1 MRRKQ
6 RERLR
11 VQPPLTFAIESL
23 SHEGRG
29 ISHYQA
35 NVLADTETLEA
46 NVHPVDKIGKKV
58 FVAFGLPGETVTA
71 KVHEVH
77 KKYEEADCESVLANP
92 STDRVEPVCP
102 HFGVCGGCSLQHMH
116 TDAQIKF
123 KQDVLA
129 SHFAHFANAGAMSL
143 EPEEWLPPLRST
155 RTDYRR
161 KARLGVR
168 WVIKKDRMLVGF
180 RERKSGY
187 LAELNVCKVLD
198 AQVGERIEDLKQ
210 LLTGLAARE
219 HIPQLEIAIGDEI
232 ANDVADGVADNKHI
246 AMIVRHLKPL
256 IDRDVQQLLDFA
268 RALNWQLYLQPEGY
282 DTVHRIDQPDAA
294 MRLHYE
300 LPDFNVRFAFSPLD
314 FTQVNR
320 DINRQMVTLA
330 CDLLDLKAGERV
342 LDLFCG
348 LGNFSLPLARR
359 VGESGHVI
367 GVEGSSEMVE
377 RGFENAALNGIS
389 HVEFYAQDLTKDFSQ
404 QPWAVQGFDALLIDP
419 PRSGAEEVMHY
430 LPKFKAKRIVYVSCN
445 PATLARD
452 AGILAQLGYR
462 MKKAGVMD
470 MFTHTGHV
478 ESIALFE
485 LGDKSK

>member
-11 VQPPLTFAIESL
+11 VQPPLTFSIESL

-29 ISHYQA
+29 ISHYVA
-35 NVLADTETLEA
+35 PAIADVAHSTESTEALAKPALMD
-46 NVHPVDKIGKKV
+46 NQHPAEKAGKKV
-58 FVAFGLPGETVTA
+58 FVAFALPGETVRA
-71 KVHEVH
+71 KVHETH
-77 KKYEEADCESVLANP
+77 KKYEEADCEGIIDHP
-92 STDRVEPVCP
+92 SADRVEPICP

-116 TDAQIKF
+116 PDAQITF
-123 KQDVLA
+123 KQDVLK
-129 SHFAHFANAGAMSL
+129 SHFAHFGNL
-143 EPEEWLPPLRST
+143 EPQEWLPPLRST

-168 WVIKKDRMLVGF
+168 WVIKKDSMLVGF

-198 AQVGERIEDLKQ
+198 AQIGERIEQLKQ
-210 LLTGLAARE
+210 LLTGLAGRE
-219 HIPQLEIAIGDEI
+219 TIPQLEMAIGDKIEG
-232 ANDVADGVADNKHI
+232 ASPADNQSV
-246 AMIVRHLKPL
+246 AMIVRHMQPL
-256 IDRDVQQLLDFA
+256 IDSDIEQLLAFT
-268 RALNWQLYLQPEGY
+268 RPLNWQLYLQPEGY
-282 DTVHRIDQPDAA
+282 DSVHRIDAPDAP

-300 LPDFNVRFAFSPLD
+300 LPEFDVRFAFSPLD

-320 DINRQMVTLA
+320 DINRQMVKLA
-330 CDLLDLKAGERV
+330 CDLLDLKSGERV

-348 LGNFSLPLARR
+348 LGNFSLPLARC
-359 VGESGHVI
+359 VGPSGHVI
-367 GVEGSSEMVE
+367 AVEGSSDMVE
-377 RGFENAALNGIS
+377 RGYENAALNGIE
-389 HVEFYAQDLTKDFSQ
+389 HVEFYAQDLTKDFSH
-404 QPWAVQGFDALLIDP
+404 QPWAAQGFDALLIDP

-452 AGILAQLGYR
+452 AGILVQAGYR

-478 ESIALFE
+478 ESIALVE
-485 LGDKSK
+485 K

>member
-11 VQPPLTFAIESL
+11 VQPPLTFNIEAL

-29 ISHYQA
+29 ISHY
-35 NVLADTETLEA
+35 ADTDG
-46 NVHPVDKIGKKV
+46 HPTEKTGKKV
-58 FVAFGLPGETVTA
+58 FVAFGLPGETVLA
-71 KVHEVH
+71 KVNEQL
-77 KKYEEADCESVLANP
+77 KKYEEADCEEILANP
-92 STDRVEPVCP
+92 SPDRVTPICP

-116 TDAQIKF
+116 IDAQIKF

-129 SHFAHFANAGAMSL
+129 SHFQHFGNL

-161 KARLGVR
+161 KARMGVR
-168 WVIKKDRMLVGF
+168 WVVKKDSMLVGF
-180 RERKSGY
+180 RERKSGF
-187 LAELNVCKVLD
+187 LSELNVCKVLD
-198 AQVGERIEDLKQ
+198 AQIGERIEELKQ
-210 LLTGLAARE
+210 LLTGLAGRE
-219 HIPQLEIAIGDEI
+219 TIPQLEMAVGD
-232 ANDVADGVADNKHI
+232 ALAGSDGVMGESV
-246 AMIVRHLKPL
+246 AMIVRHMKPL
-256 IDRDVQQLLDFA
+256 IDSDVQQLLDFA
-268 RALNWQLYLQPEGY
+268 RPLNWQLYLQPDGY
-282 DTVHRIDQPDAA
+282 DTVHRIDKPDAP

-320 DINRQMVTLA
+320 DINRQMVKLA
-330 CDLLDLKAGERV
+330 CDLLELKEGERV

-348 LGNFSLPLARR
+348 LGNFSLPLARC
-359 VGESGHVI
+359 VGESGQVI
-367 GVEGSSEMVE
+367 AVEGSSEMVA
-377 RGFENAALNGIS
+377 RGFENAALNGMNNLK
-389 HVEFYAQDLTKDFSQ
+389 FYAQDLTKDFSH
-404 QPWAVQGFDALLIDP
+404 QPWAAQGFDALLIDP

-485 LGDKSK
+485 QE

>member
-11 VQPPLTFAIESL
+11 VQPPLTFSIESL

-29 ISHYQA
+29 ISHYVA
-35 NVLADTETLEA
+35 PAIADVAHSTESTEALAKPVLMDSQ
-46 NVHPVDKIGKKV
+46 HPAEKAGKKV
-58 FVAFGLPGETVTA
+58 FVAFALPGETVRA
-71 KVHEVH
+71 KVHETH
-77 KKYEEADCESVLANP
+77 KKYEEADCEGIIDHP
-92 STDRVEPVCP
+92 SADRVEPICP

-116 TDAQIKF
+116 PDAQITF
-123 KQDVLA
+123 KQDVLK
-129 SHFAHFANAGAMSL
+129 SHFAHFGNL
-143 EPEEWLPPLRST
+143 EPQAWLPPLRST

-168 WVIKKDRMLVGF
+168 WVIKKDSMLVGF

-198 AQVGERIEDLKQ
+198 AQIGERIEQLKQ
-210 LLTGLAARE
+210 LLTGLAGRE
-219 HIPQLEIAIGDEI
+219 TIPQLEMAIGDKIEG
-232 ANDVADGVADNKHI
+232 ASPADNQSV
-246 AMIVRHLKPL
+246 AMIVRHMQPL
-256 IDRDVQQLLDFA
+256 IDSDIEQLLAFT
-268 RALNWQLYLQPEGY
+268 RPLNWQLYLQPEGY
-282 DTVHRIDQPDAA
+282 DSVHRIDAPDAP

-300 LPDFNVRFAFSPLD
+300 LPEFDVRFAFSPLD

-320 DINRQMVTLA
+320 DINRQMVKLA
-330 CDLLDLKAGERV
+330 CDLLDLKSGERV

-348 LGNFSLPLARR
+348 LGNFSLPLARC
-359 VGESGHVI
+359 VGPSGHVI
-367 GVEGSSEMVE
+367 AVEGSSDMVE
-377 RGFENAALNGIS
+377 RGYENAALNGIE
-389 HVEFYAQDLTKDFSQ
+389 HVEFYAQDLTKDFSH
-404 QPWAVQGFDALLIDP
+404 QPWAAQGFDALLIDP

-452 AGILAQLGYR
+452 AGILVQAGYR

-485 LGDKSK
+485 K

>member
-11 VQPPLTFAIESL
+11 VQPPLTFNIEAL

-29 ISHYQA
+29 ISHYGEI
-35 NVLADTETLEA
+35 DG
-46 NVHPVDKIGKKV
+46 HPAEKIGKKV
-58 FVAFGLPGETVTA
+58 FVAFGLPGETVLA
-71 KVHEVH
+71 KVNEQL
-77 KKYEEADCESVLANP
+77 KKYEEADCEEILANP
-92 STDRVEPVCP
+92 SPDRVTPICP

-116 TDAQIKF
+116 IDAQIKF

-129 SHFAHFANAGAMSL
+129 SHFQHFGNL
-143 EPEEWLPPLRST
+143 VPEEWLPPLRST

-161 KARLGVR
+161 KARMGVR
-168 WVIKKDRMLVGF
+168 WVFKKDTMLVGF
-180 RERKSGY
+180 RERKSGF
-187 LAELNVCKVLD
+187 LAQLDVCKVLD
-198 AQVGERIEDLKQ
+198 AQIGERIEALKQ
-210 LLTGLAARE
+210 LLTGLAGRE
-219 HIPQLEIAIGDEI
+219 SIPQLEMAVGDELTD
-232 ANDVADGVADNKHI
+232 NDGVMGERV
-246 AMIVRHLKPL
+246 AMIVRHMKPL
-256 IDRDVQQLLDFA
+256 IDSDVQQLLDFA
-268 RALNWQLYLQPEGY
+268 RPLNWQLYLQPEGY
-282 DTVHRIDQPDAA
+282 DTVHRIDKPNAP

-320 DINRQMVTLA
+320 DINRQMVKLA
-330 CDLLDLKAGERV
+330 CDLLELKEGERV

-348 LGNFSLPLARR
+348 LGNFSLPLARC
-359 VGESGHVI
+359 VGESGQVI
-367 GVEGSSEMVE
+367 AVEGSSEMVA
-377 RGFENAALNGIS
+377 RGFENAALNGMNNLK
-389 HVEFYAQDLTKDFSQ
+389 FYAQDLTKDFSH
-404 QPWAVQGFDALLIDP
+404 QPWAAQGFDALLIDP

-462 MKKAGVMD
+462 MKKTGVMD

-485 LGDKSK
+485 KE